1 MQTEKITIPLNVN
14 ISLDAEDIK
23 HILSIL
29 SSQSEALR
37 LLEENRDTVEP
48 ILRAVFGSKP

>member
-37 LLEENRDTVEP
+37 LLEENKETAEP